1 MIRILAPHFVAGV
14 DLSTGRAAPILSFM
28 RTWTAPRIIRYCQAK
43 GWQWER
49 VA

>member
-14 DLSTGRAAPILSFM
+14 DLSARRAAPILSYM
-28 RTWTAPRIIRYCQAK
+28 RTWSAERIARYCQSK

-49 VA
+49 I